1 MSNENRK
8 NYEGRRRGGERNYR
22 ENNYRENNNNNYN
35 NRRQRGGYNQR
46 RGGSR
51 YHPTENEVIES
62 NYDEIHESFDDMGL
76 KENILH
82 GIVSYG
88 FEYPSKIQQ
97 KAIVPIV
104 KGRDVIAQAQSGT
117 GKTATFAIGT
127 LERIDPKL
135 NRTQALILSPTR
147 ELAKQTMDVVENLG
161 EFLGIKVHCCI
172 GGVPI
177 EVDMKKLRE
186 GVHIVVGTPGRVIHM
201 MEEHVLKTKDIKTFV
216 LDEADEMLSRGFKE
230 KIYEIFQILESEVQV
245 VLSSATM
252 PTGVHKVTSKFMR
265 DPIKILVKKEEL
277 TLEGIK
283 QFYIDVE
290 KESYKFQTLMD
301 LYKVINITQTV
312 IFCNT
317 KEIVEELEYK
327 LNEEDYTVS
336 SIHGEMDQDK
346 RTLIM
351 KEFRSGSSRILITT
365 DLLARGID
373 VQQISLVINYDL
385 PTNRENYIHRI
396 GRGGRFGRKGVA
408 INLITSMD
416 VETLRDLETFYD
428 TQVEEMPNNIL
439 DYL

>member
-1 MSNENRK
+1 MSKYYDNRK
-8 NYEGRRRGGERNYR
+8 MGGERRYR
-22 ENNYRENNNNNYN
+22 RVVTPRKQQSSRFNQSRSTRREGQSSKY
-35 NRRQRGGYNQR
+35 Y
-46 RGGSR
+46 
-51 YHPTENEVIES
+51 PEENEVVES
-62 NYDEIHESFDDMGL
+62 NYDQLHESFDLMGL
-76 KENILH
+76 KDDVLH
-82 GIVSYG
+82 GIVSHG

-117 GKTATFAIGT
+117 GKTATFSIGA

-135 NRTQALILSPTR
+135 NKTQALILSPTR
-147 ELAKQTMDVVENLG
+147 ELAQQTAEVVEDLG
-161 EFLGIKVHCCI
+161 EFLKINVHCCI

-177 EVDMKKLRE
+177 EVDMKKLRNA
-186 GVHIVVGTPGRVIHM
+186 HIVVGTPGRVIHM
-201 MEEHVLKTKDIKTFV
+201 MEEHVLKTKDIKTFI

-230 KIYEIFQILESEVQV
+230 KIYDIFQILNSNVQV
-245 VLSSATM
+245 VFSSATM
-252 PTGVHKVTSKFMR
+252 PSSVYKVTSKFMR

-283 QFYIDVE
+283 QFYVDVE
-290 KESYKFQTLMD
+290 NESWKFQTLLD
-301 LYKVINITQTV
+301 LYKVINVTQTV

-317 KEIVEELEYK
+317 KEVVEELKYK

-336 SIHGEMDQDK
+336 SIHGEMEQEQ
-346 RTLIM
+346 RNVIM

-373 VQQISLVINYDL
+373 VEQISLVINYDL

-396 GRGGRFGRKGVA
+396 GRGGRFGRKGVS
-408 INLITSMD
+408 INLITRYD
-416 VETLRDLETFYD
+416 LEVLRDLENFYD
-428 TQVEEMPNNIL
+428 TEIEEMPKNIL